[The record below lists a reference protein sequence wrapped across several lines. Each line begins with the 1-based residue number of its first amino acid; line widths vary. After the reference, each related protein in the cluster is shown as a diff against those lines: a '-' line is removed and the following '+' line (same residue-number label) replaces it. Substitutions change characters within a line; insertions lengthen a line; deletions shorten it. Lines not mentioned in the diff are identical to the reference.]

1 MSPAEIAAALERAE
15 AVIRRRPSAAIT
27 DDAQADVRWTGGL
40 RSEAQHAS
48 GLGVVTDMPRELG
61 GQGSSCSPG
70 WLLRA
75 ALASC
80 AVTRIAMGAAS
91 QGIQLALLEASAS
104 SRSDLRGLLGVPA
117 ADGRPVRAGPSGVV
131 LQVRIAAPGVPAER
145 LNELVQNC
153 SDLAPVT
160 AALQLA
166 TPVRLEV
173 QVDGV

>member
-1 MSPAEIAAALERAE
+1 
-15 AVIRRRPSAAIT
+15 
-27 DDAQADVRWTGGL
+27 
-40 RSEAQHAS
+40 
-48 GLGVVTDMPRELG
+48 
-61 GQGSSCSPG
+61 
-70 WLLRA
+70 
-75 ALASC
+75 
-80 AVTRIAMGAAS
+80 
-91 QGIQLALLEASAS
+91 
-104 SRSDLRGLLGVPA
+104 LGVPA